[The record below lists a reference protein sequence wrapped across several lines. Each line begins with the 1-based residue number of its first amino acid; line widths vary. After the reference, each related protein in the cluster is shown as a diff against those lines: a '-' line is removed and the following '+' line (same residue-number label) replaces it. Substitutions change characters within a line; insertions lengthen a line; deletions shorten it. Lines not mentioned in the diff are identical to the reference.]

1 MQLSFLLLKK
11 ILSMALMMLMGFAA
25 VKLGAVKKGQT
36 GVLSALTLYII
47 CPCMIL
53 SAFQLE
59 WSSERAAGLLLAALA
74 AVFLHVLY
82 IALTAL
88 LHKFA
93 GLDRVERASL
103 IYSNGG
109 NLIVPLVGAILGDEY
124 VFYCCAF
131 LAVQTTLI
139 WTHLPRLLAPERTG
153 AGAERLKKILLNPN
167 ILSIAAGFIFFV
179 CGVTFPQIIGDTIDS
194 VAGMIG
200 PAAMLMIGMLMAEVD
215 LKEVCR
221 SPKSWLVVAGRLV
234 VYPLLLT
241 LCFALSGVTRMFPW
255 AKGVLLVTSLAACAP
270 IAVSVTQMADLYGL
284 DSKKA
289 SALNVLSV
297 ILCIATMPLMIA
309 AYQLIC

>member
-1 MQLSFLLLKK
+1 MELSVLLLRK
-11 ILSMALMMLMGFAA
+11 ILSMALMMLMGFAV
-25 VKLGAVKKGQT
+25 VKIGAVKKGQT
-36 GVLSALTLYII
+36 GVLSSLTLYII

-82 IALTAL
+82 IALTAVL
-88 LHKFA
+88 KKCA
-93 GLDRVERASL
+93 KLDRIEQASL

-109 NLIVPLVGAILGDEY
+109 NLIVPLVGATIGEKY

-131 LAVQTTLI
+131 LAVQTILI
-139 WTHLPRLLAPERTG
+139 WTHLPRLLVPENAKKG
-153 AGAERLKKILLNPN
+153 GLKKILLNPN
-167 ILSIAAGFIFFV
+167 MISIAVGFLFFV
-179 CGVTFPQIIGDTIDS
+179 CRITFPPIIGDTIDS
-194 VAGMIG
+194 VGGMIG

-215 LKEVCR
+215 MKGVCR
-221 SPKSWLVVAGRLV
+221 SWKSWLVVGGRLV
-234 VYPLLLT
+234 LYPLLLT

-255 AKGVLLVTSLAACAP
+255 AKGVLLVTTLAACAP
-270 IAVSVTQMADLYGL
+270 IAVSVTQMADISGL

-297 ILCIATMPLMIA
+297 ILCIVTMPAMIA
-309 AYQLIC
+309 VYQLIC